1 MYRIFGQKS
10 LENNEFISESRMTL
24 YSQKLKKFHKIRVLK
39 NYTKVIIYIRRE
51 NWTSEQFITEYD
63 SKTNSVIIRDYKFK
77 LLDNRV
83 KDTTSL
89 TLKMFREEQVAD
101 YYKEYLLENPVIVR
115 SLSF

>member
-10 LENNEFISESRMTL
+10 LSSQDLISESRMTL
-24 YSQKLKKFHKIRVLK
+24 YSQKLKKYHKIRLLK
-39 NYTKVIIYIRRE
+39 NYTKVIIYILRE

-63 SKTNSVIIRDYKFK
+63 RKNKVVIIRHYKFK

-89 TLKMFREEQVAD
+89 TLKMFREEQVCD
-101 YYKEYLLENPVIVR
+101 YYKEYLLQEPVIVR
-115 SLSF
+115 SL